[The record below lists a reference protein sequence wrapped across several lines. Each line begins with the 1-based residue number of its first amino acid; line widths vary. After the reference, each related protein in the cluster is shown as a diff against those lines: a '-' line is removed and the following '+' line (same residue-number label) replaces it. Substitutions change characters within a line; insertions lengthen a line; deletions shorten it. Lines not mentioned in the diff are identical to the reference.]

1 MNKIKNRIN
10 KLFLIFKQL
19 FLKILKNNKTFKKIF
34 LFKIKNNYFFMSKI
48 PDLELQQTFNYF
60 KKKNESIS
68 LQNLIEAFA
77 AIGIIL
83 NKEELKEKE
92 KEFESNKGF
101 SFNDYKSIYDRKYAE
116 TTKEEILKSFK
127 IFDPDGNG
135 LIKEEQFN
143 RVMTNYG
150 DKFSKNEY
158 KVFMEKYDKVKDGN
172 VHYEE
177 IVDSLF
183 NELN

>member
-1 MNKIKNRIN
+1 M
-10 KLFLIFKQL
+10 
-19 FLKILKNNKTFKKIF
+19 
-34 LFKIKNNYFFMSKI
+34 FKI
-48 PDLELQQTFNYF
+48 PELELQQTFNYF
-60 KKKNESIS
+60 KKTNESIT
-68 LQNLIEAFA
+68 LPNLIEAFA

-83 NKEELKEKE
+83 SKNELKEKE
-92 KEFESNKGF
+92 KEFASNKGF
-101 SFNDYKSIYDRKYAE
+101 SFNDYKSIYDRKYDE

-127 IFDPDGNG
+127 VFDPDGNG
-135 LIKEEQFN
+135 VIKEEQFN

-158 KVFMEKYDKVKDGN
+158 KIFMEKYDKVKDGN

>member
-1 MNKIKNRIN
+1 
-10 KLFLIFKQL
+10 
-19 FLKILKNNKTFKKIF
+19 
-34 LFKIKNNYFFMSKI
+34 MSKI
-48 PDLELQQTFNYF
+48 SDLELQQTFNFF
-60 KKKNESIS
+60 KRNNETMP
-68 LQNLIEAFA
+68 LQNLIEAFS

-83 NKEELKEKE
+83 SKEELKEKE
-92 KEFESNKGF
+92 KEFETNKGF
-101 SFNDYKSIYDRKYAE
+101 SFNDYKSIYDKKYNE
-116 TTKEEILKSFK
+116 TSKDEILKSFK
-127 IFDPDGNG
+127 VFDPDGSG
-135 LIKEEQFN
+135 VIKEEQFN

-158 KVFMEKYDKVKDGN
+158 KIFMEKYDKVKDGN

>member
-1 MNKIKNRIN
+1 
-10 KLFLIFKQL
+10 
-19 FLKILKNNKTFKKIF
+19 
-34 LFKIKNNYFFMSKI
+34 MSKI

-60 KKKNESIS
+60 KKTNESITS
-68 LQNLIEAFA
+68 PNLIEAFA

-83 NKEELKEKE
+83 SKNELKEKE
-92 KEFESNKGF
+92 KEFASNKGF
-101 SFNDYKSIYDRKYAE
+101 SFNDYKSIYDRKYDE

-127 IFDPDGNG
+127 VFDPDGNG
-135 LIKEEQFN
+135 VIKEEQFN

-158 KVFMEKYDKVKDGN
+158 KIFMEKYDKVKDGN

>member
-1 MNKIKNRIN
+1 
-10 KLFLIFKQL
+10 
-19 FLKILKNNKTFKKIF
+19 
-34 LFKIKNNYFFMSKI
+34 MSKI

-60 KKKNESIS
+60 KKTNESITF
-68 LQNLIEAFA
+68 QNLIEAFA

-83 NKEELKEKE
+83 SKNELKEKE
-92 KEFESNKGF
+92 KEFASNKGF
-101 SFNDYKSIYDRKYAE
+101 SFNDYKSIYDRKYDE

-127 IFDPDGNG
+127 VFDPDGNG
-135 LIKEEQFN
+135 VIKEEQFN

-158 KVFMEKYDKVKDGN
+158 KIFMEKYDKVKDGN

>member
-1 MNKIKNRIN
+1 
-10 KLFLIFKQL
+10 
-19 FLKILKNNKTFKKIF
+19 
-34 LFKIKNNYFFMSKI
+34 MSKI
-48 PDLELQQTFNYF
+48 SDLELQQTFNFF
-60 KKKNESIS
+60 KRNNETMA
-68 LQNLIEAFA
+68 LQNLIEAFS

-83 NKEELKEKE
+83 SKEELKEKE
-92 KEFESNKGF
+92 KEFETNKGF
-101 SFNDYKSIYDRKYAE
+101 SFNDYKSIYDKKYNE
-116 TTKEEILKSFK
+116 TTKDEILKSFK
-127 IFDPDGNG
+127 VFDPDGSG
-135 LIKEEQFN
+135 VIKEEQFN

>member
-1 MNKIKNRIN
+1 
-10 KLFLIFKQL
+10 
-19 FLKILKNNKTFKKIF
+19 
-34 LFKIKNNYFFMSKI
+34 MSKI
-48 PDLELQQTFNYF
+48 SDLELQQTFNFF
-60 KKKNESIS
+60 KRNNETMA
-68 LQNLIEAFA
+68 LQNLIEAFS

-83 NKEELKEKE
+83 SKEELKEKE
-92 KEFESNKGF
+92 KEFETNKGF
-101 SFNDYKSIYDRKYAE
+101 SFNDYKSMYDKKYNE
-116 TTKEEILKSFK
+116 TSKDEILKSFK
-127 IFDPDGNG
+127 VFDPDGSG
-135 LIKEEQFN
+135 VIKEEQFN

-158 KVFMEKYDKVKDGN
+158 KIFMEKYDKVKDGN

>member
-1 MNKIKNRIN
+1 
-10 KLFLIFKQL
+10 
-19 FLKILKNNKTFKKIF
+19 
-34 LFKIKNNYFFMSKI
+34 MSKI

-60 KKKNESIS
+60 KKTNESIT
-68 LQNLIEAFA
+68 LPNLIEAFA

-83 NKEELKEKE
+83 SKNELKEKE
-92 KEFESNKGF
+92 KEFASNKGF
-101 SFNDYKSIYDRKYAE
+101 SFNDYKSIYDRKYDE

-127 IFDPDGNG
+127 VFDPDGNG
-135 LIKEEQFN
+135 VIKEEQFN

-158 KVFMEKYDKVKDGN
+158 KIFMEKYDKVKDGN